1 MDKMDNKQEQ
11 LDNVSTEMEIL
22 RKNQRKMLKTKNA
35 VTERNNHFNGLIKVQ
50 IDEERISE
58 LEDVWIDTSKTDK
71 QTEKKA

>member
-11 LDNVSTEMEIL
+11 LDNVSTEMGIL

-58 LEDVWIDTSKTDK
+58 LEDI
-71 QTEKKA
+71 

>member
-58 LEDVWIDTSKTDK
+58 LEDIWIDTSKTDK
-71 QTEKKA
+71 QTEKKT

>member
-58 LEDVWIDTSKTDK
+58 LEDIWIDTSKTDK

>member
-11 LDNVSTEMEIL
+11 LDNVSTEMGIL

-58 LEDVWIDTSKTDK
+58 LEDIWIDTSKTDK

>member
-58 LEDVWIDTSKTDK
+58 LEDI
-71 QTEKKA
+71 